1 MNYFLRII
9 YARCFF
15 CLKSEVQEILVE
27 DETGK
32 TMSARK
38 VFSESLRFLVNSLF
52 DEVRKQQTDIKMTDI
67 RWVVT
72 VPAIWSDPAKA
83 FMRKSAIEVFL
94 SIIYFQLL

>member
-1 MNYFLRII
+1 M
-9 YARCFF
+9 
-15 CLKSEVQEILVE
+15 KSEVQEILVE

-32 TMSARK
+32 TMSGRK

-52 DEVRKQQTDIKMTDI
+52 AEVTKQQTDIEMTDI

-83 FMRKSAIEVFL
+83 FMRRSAIEVLL
-94 SIIYFQLL
+94 SIMYF